1 MVCHDYGKTYF
12 NGVRTILLRTKVR
25 GDSAQIGKRNNSVC
39 LRRSRAVAA
48 PPPPYQGIMVGQ
60 EEKKSSSN
68 SSLSPNASE
77 LTHSSDL
84 SSVLLKTEGS
94 SSNVAP
100 ETKSVTRPTSSQK
113 ASKRLSD
120 SITNFTVQCA
130 NCLKWRFIPTKEKYE
145 QIRET
150 IVEQPFVCEMAHEWR
165 PEVTCDV
172 EPDLV
177 KDDGSWRW
185 AIDKPSIPKPPPG
198 WQRILRLRAE
208 GGTKFADVY
217 YVPPSS
223 GKWLRTT
230 REVERYLNEH
240 PEYIGVKLRCQLLP
254 FPYLGLLQTRLEI
267 CTLVGKGA
275 LMLSHLQKVEDGI
288 AIIPTAGSGRW
299 LNTSQ
304 HFIA

>member
-1 MVCHDYGKTYF
+1 
-12 NGVRTILLRTKVR
+12 
-25 GDSAQIGKRNNSVC
+25 
-39 LRRSRAVAA
+39 
-48 PPPPYQGIMVGQ
+48 MVGQ

-68 SSLSPNASE
+68 NSLSPNASE
-77 LTHSSDL
+77 HTHSSDL
-84 SSVLLKTEGS
+84 PSVLKMEGS

-130 NCLKWRFIPTKEKYE
+130 NCLKWRFIPSKEKYE

-165 PEVTCDV
+165 PEVTCDD

-240 PEYIGVKLRCQLLP
+240 PEYIGITMSQ
-254 FPYLGLLQTRLEI
+254 FSFQTPVPLEKNYVRKRLARSSASQDTGEAAMPVAAI
-267 CTLVGKGA
+267 PISWIAPDQIGDLHFGGEGS
-275 LMLSHLQKVEDGI
+275 SHVESP
-288 AIIPTAGSGRW
+288 AES
-299 LNTSQ
+299 
-304 HFIA
+304 